1 MKQQLLI
8 LGTLAV
14 IGLEGAYLLDQA
26 LSPAEAGDETGQIL
40 QVQRPVRA
48 SADFFGSAA
57 SAPAADRPIR
67 RIAQAGTA
75 PAVAPAAPA
84 ASAPAPVAAAPAAPA
99 AGPVVD
105 ETALRYFARQGDER
119 RLQAE
124 IARLRAL
131 NPDWTPP
138 DDFSA
143 PAPVSD
149 PVLDQLWK
157 LYGDGQYA
165 AVRSAIAARLVR
177 EPNWQAPPD
186 FLVRLEIGEARE
198 RLVNASNAEQWNT
211 VVSIAAATPTLL
223 TCADVDVLWRVAEG
237 FAKTSRTPRA
247 RDVGTYILT
256 NCQDPK
262 ERLATVQKAMG
273 YLDDAELTDL
283 LKLERTGPDGQG
295 EFAPVKNDLA
305 RRRVAAGAKDP
316 SLAVAPGDI
325 ALVERLTRE
334 GTGPDDAVLLGSY
347 WFQHNDPTRAAQ
359 WFELAKGRAD
369 TAEIARGYAYV
380 LNALKRPAEAE
391 AAAYK
396 WRDASQENT
405 DAYLVVAAAMLAVDP
420 PVKMERDVLTRMA
433 KAIGEAKY
441 APGAQEF
448 GWYAYKIGQ
457 TAIAARW
464 FETALSL
471 MPNDEPSAYG
481 LALADQKLKDKAGFD
496 KVVREWG
503 SRSPRIAALADPKTA
518 RQRLAAAEAI
528 PGPDGAVAAD
538 PEPASRVEVA
548 DEEAA
553 DPAPAARP
561 VRRQAAAQPAAPRA
575 AQRSAARGGGRACTG
590 DVRPALLSSM
600 NALSRGWCLMELN
613 RPIEA
618 ADSFDVALRTS
629 YGQVAQ
635 DAAYGKTLAY
645 LRAGLTDQAAASAA
659 QTSQTVP
666 RAIELKTEILTQR
679 AIGSYNDGRYIE
691 TLLMLDERS
700 RIAPE
705 QNDLMMMRGWSYF
718 HLRRFNDAKTIFV
731 AVAGTGSRE
740 AQRALATLA
749 EEMKPR

>member
-1 MKQQLLI
+1 MPVKQQLLI

-14 IGLEGAYLLDQA
+14 IGLEGAYILDQA
-26 LSPAEAGDETGQIL
+26 LSPAEAGVEVRQAP
-40 QVQRPVRA
+40 VQRPAVFGNFLNSDSA
-48 SADFFGSAA
+48 S
-57 SAPAADRPIR
+57 RPVSER
-67 RIAQAGTA
+67 RFAQGE
-75 PAVAPAAPA
+75 AVP
-84 ASAPAPVAAAPAAPA
+84 AAAPAPAPA
-99 AGPVVD
+99 AAPALAAAAPAPPVGPVVD
-105 ETALRYFARQGDER
+105 ETALRYFARQGDDR

-131 NPDWTPP
+131 YPDWNPP

-143 PAPVSD
+143 PAPIAD
-149 PVLDQLWK
+149 AALDQMWK

-165 AVRSAIAARLVR
+165 AVRAAIAARLAR
-177 EPNWQAPPD
+177 EPQWQAPPD
-186 FLVRLEIGEARE
+186 LLARLEIGEQRE
-198 RLVNASNAEQWNT
+198 RLVNASNAQQWNT

-223 TCADVDVLWRVAEG
+223 TCADVDVLWRVAEAFG
-237 FAKTSRTPRA
+237 KSSRTGRA

-256 NCQDPK
+256 NCQNPK
-262 ERLATVQKAMG
+262 ERLATIQKAMG
-273 YLDDAELTDL
+273 YLDDSELADL
-283 LKLERTGPDGQG
+283 LKLERIGADGQG

-316 SLAVAPGDI
+316 SLAVAPEDI
-325 ALVERLTRE
+325 ALVERLVRE

-369 TAEIARGYAYV
+369 NAEIARGYAYV

-391 AAAYK
+391 EAAYK
-396 WRDASQENT
+396 WRDASKENS
-405 DAYLVVAAAMLAVDP
+405 DAYLVVATAMLAVDP
-420 PVKMERDVLTRMA
+420 PVKMDREVLTRTA
-433 KAIGEAKY
+433 KAISDAKY

-471 MPNDEPSAYG
+471 MPEDEPSAYG
-481 LALADQKLKDKAGFD
+481 LALSNQKLKDKAGFD
-496 KVVREWG
+496 KVVREW
-503 SRSPRIAALADPKTA
+503 SARSPRIAALADPKA
-518 RQRLAAAEAI
+518 RRNLVPAAESL
-528 PGPDGAVAAD
+528 PGPDGETVA
-538 PEPASRVEVA
+538 PAPRAARV
-548 DEEAA
+548 EAA
-553 DPAPAARP
+553 DDEELEPEPVARS
-561 VRRQAAAQPAAPRA
+561 VRRQAAPRA
-575 AQRSAARGGGRACTG
+575 AEPSVARAPQRSAARGGGRSCAG
-590 DVRPALLSSM
+590 EARPALLSAMS
-600 NALSRGWCLMELN
+600 ALTRGWCLMELN

-618 ADSFDVALRTS
+618 ADAFDVALRTS

-659 QTSQTVP
+659 QTSQAVP

-679 AIGSYNDGRYIE
+679 AIGSYNDGRYVE

-718 HLRRFNDAKTIFV
+718 HLRRWNDAKTIFV

-749 EEMKPR
+749 QEMKPK

>member
-1 MKQQLLI
+1 MPVKQNLLI

-14 IGLEGAYLLDQA
+14 IGLEGAYILDQT
-26 LSPAEAGDETGQIL
+26 LSPAEARDETGVALTHRRVPVQDFGAPL
-40 QVQRPVRA
+40 QRLAQ
-48 SADFFGSAA
+48 ADAT
-57 SAPAADRPIR
+57 PAA
-67 RIAQAGTA
+67 
-75 PAVAPAAPA
+75 AV
-84 ASAPAPVAAAPAAPA
+84 SPAPVTAP
-99 AGPVVD
+99 GPVVD

-131 NPDWTPP
+131 YPDWTPP

-143 PAPVSD
+143 PAPIGD
-149 PVLDQLWK
+149 AALDQMWK

-186 FLVRLEIGEARE
+186 LIARLDIAEARD
-198 RLVNASNAEQWNT
+198 RLVNASNAQQWNT

-223 TCADVDVLWRVAEG
+223 TCADVDVLWRVAEAFG
-237 FAKTSRTPRA
+237 KTSRTMRA
-247 RDVGTYILT
+247 RDVGTYILS

-262 ERLATVQKAMG
+262 ERLATIQKAMG
-273 YLDDAELTDL
+273 YLDDAELGAL
-283 LKLERTGPDGQG
+283 LKLERTGQDGQG

-305 RRRVAAGAKDP
+305 RRRVSAGAKDP
-316 SLAVAPGDI
+316 AVTAAPEDL
-325 ALVERLTRE
+325 ALVERLVRE

-380 LNALKRPAEAE
+380 LNALKRPADAE

-396 WRDASQENT
+396 WRDASKENT
-405 DAYLVVAAAMLAVDP
+405 DAYLVVATAMLAVDP
-420 PVKMERDVLTRMA
+420 PVKLDREVLTRTA
-433 KAIGEAKY
+433 KAISDAKY
-441 APGAQEF
+441 GPGAQEF

-464 FETALSL
+464 FESALAL
-471 MPNDEPSAYG
+471 MPEDEPSAYG
-481 LALADQKLKDKAGFD
+481 LALANQKLKDKPGFD
-496 KVVREWG
+496 RIIREWG
-503 SRSPRIAALADPKTA
+503 PRSPRIAALADPKA
-518 RQRLAAAEAI
+518 RRNLVPAAEAL
-528 PGPDGAVAAD
+528 PGPDGETVAAVRRVEPIAPAED
-538 PEPASRVEVA
+538 DEAEDEPA
-548 DEEAA
+548 
-553 DPAPAARP
+553 PRP
-561 VRRQAAAQPAAPRA
+561 VRRQAAPRAAEPAAPRA
-575 AQRSAARGGGRACTG
+575 AQRSPARAGRGCTG
-590 DVRPALLSSM
+590 EARPALLSSM
-600 NALSRGWCLMELN
+600 SALNRGWCLMEMN

-618 ADSFDVALRTS
+618 ADAFDVAVRTS

-659 QTSQTVP
+659 QTAQTVP
-666 RAIELKTEILTQR
+666 RAIELKQEILTQR

-718 HLRRFNDAKTIFV
+718 HLRRFNDAKTVFV

-749 EEMKPR
+749 QEMKPN

>member
-1 MKQQLLI
+1 MPVKQQLLI

-14 IGLEGAYLLDQA
+14 IGLEGAYILDQA
-26 LSPAEAGDETGQIL
+26 LSPAEAGVEVRQAPA
-40 QVQRPVRA
+40 QRPAVFGNFLNSDSA
-48 SADFFGSAA
+48 S
-57 SAPAADRPIR
+57 RPVSER
-67 RIAQAGTA
+67 RFAQGE
-75 PAVAPAAPA
+75 AVP
-84 ASAPAPVAAAPAAPA
+84 AAAPAPAPA
-99 AGPVVD
+99 ATPAPAAAAPAPPVGPVVD
-105 ETALRYFARQGDER
+105 ETALRYFARQGDDR

-131 NPDWTPP
+131 YPDWNPP

-143 PAPVSD
+143 PAPIAD
-149 PVLDQLWK
+149 AALDQMWK

-165 AVRSAIAARLVR
+165 AVRAAIAARLAR
-177 EPNWQAPPD
+177 EPQWQAPPD
-186 FLVRLEIGEARE
+186 LLARLEIGEQRE
-198 RLVNASNAEQWNT
+198 RLVNASNAQQWNT

-223 TCADVDVLWRVAEG
+223 TCADVDVLWRVAEAFG
-237 FAKTSRTPRA
+237 KSSRTGRA

-262 ERLATVQKAMG
+262 ERLATIQKAMG
-273 YLDDAELTDL
+273 YLDDSELADL
-283 LKLERTGPDGQG
+283 LKLERIGADGQG

-316 SLAVAPGDI
+316 SLAVAPDDI
-325 ALVERLTRE
+325 ALVERLVRE

-369 TAEIARGYAYV
+369 NAEIARGYAYV

-391 AAAYK
+391 EAAYK
-396 WRDASQENT
+396 WRDASKENT
-405 DAYLVVAAAMLAVDP
+405 DAYLVVATAMLAVDP
-420 PVKMERDVLTRMA
+420 PVKMDREVLTRTA
-433 KAIGEAKY
+433 KAISDAKY

-471 MPNDEPSAYG
+471 MPEDEPSAYG
-481 LALADQKLKDKAGFD
+481 LALSNQKLKDKAGFD
-496 KVVREWG
+496 KVVREW
-503 SRSPRIAALADPKTA
+503 SARSPRIAALADPKA
-518 RQRLAAAEAI
+518 RRNLVPAAESL
-528 PGPDGAVAAD
+528 PGPDGETAA
-538 PEPASRVEVA
+538 PAPRAARV
-548 DEEAA
+548 EAA
-553 DPAPAARP
+553 DDEELEPEPVARP
-561 VRRQAAAQPAAPRA
+561 VRRQAAPRA
-575 AQRSAARGGGRACTG
+575 AEPSVARAPQRSAARGGGRSCTG
-590 DVRPALLSSM
+590 EARPALLSAMS
-600 NALSRGWCLMELN
+600 ALTRGWCLMELN

-618 ADSFDVALRTS
+618 ADAFDVALRTS

-659 QTSQTVP
+659 QTSQAVP

-679 AIGSYNDGRYIE
+679 AIGSYNDGRYVE

-718 HLRRFNDAKTIFV
+718 HLRRWNDAKTIFV

-749 EEMKPR
+749 QEMKPK